1 MLSTSVEV
9 QCMAFYAYDIN
20 RLKIIEVKIQPE
32 AYFINEDARSRTS
45 RRLLGFHYFSLA
57 T

>member
-20 RLKIIEVKIQPE
+20 QLKIIEVKIQPE

-45 RRLLGFHYFSLA
+45 RGLLGFHYFSLA